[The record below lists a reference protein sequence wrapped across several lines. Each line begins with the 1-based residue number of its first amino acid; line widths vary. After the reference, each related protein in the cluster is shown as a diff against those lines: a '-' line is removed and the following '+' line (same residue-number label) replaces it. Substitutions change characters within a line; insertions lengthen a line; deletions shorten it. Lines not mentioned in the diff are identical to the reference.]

1 MARAGIPTEIITL
14 PRVCCTVS
22 LLQLSLPLV
31 ALSLFFSSL
40 LAADRRAAGGLRR
53 QQQQLRRNGGTL
65 APLHMQT

>member
-14 PRVCCTVS
+14 PRVCCPVS

-40 LAADRRAAGGLRR
+40 LAAAPDYTGVASSTPAPPYY
-53 QQQQLRRNGGTL
+53 RNL
-65 APLHMQT
+65 NSQRPR